1 MSIEIGSLPLAANE
15 CHSVD
20 ARETALACMLQAIA
34 HLDSDATIPPIIA
47 AHLQLAIDTL
57 QSTMDGHN
65 ADGDFRI

>member
-20 ARETALACMLQAIA
+20 AREAALACMLQAIA
-34 HLDSDATIPPIIA
+34 HLDSDATIPPIIG

-57 QSTMDGHN
+57 RMTIGEYE
-65 ADGDFRI
+65 ARVDFRI